1 MIQNKDIVVVKGDT
15 DSSVV
20 IMKKLDYAIKLDT
33 MIDYSIMKGTH
44 VETNDNTLKELLL
57 FQDFL
62 YRNFRNYERYEDM
75 QPDSNQPARLYGTAK
90 THKFE
95 SLENIIVV
103 NLKFRPIIDQ
113 TRTFMYNLAKVIS
126 DYVTT
131 LCKNGYSINDTQNFP
146 SMLSSIPPLQDDE
159 EDVSYDFES

>member
-33 MIDYSIMKGTH
+33 MIDYGIMKGTH

-95 SLENIIVV
+95 SLENIIVA

>member
-33 MIDYSIMKGTH
+33 MIDYGIMKGTH

-131 LCKNGYSINDTQNFP
+131 LCKNGYSINGTQNFP

>member
-33 MIDYSIMKGTH
+33 MIDYGIMKGTH

>member
-1 MIQNKDIVVVKGDT
+1 
-15 DSSVV
+15 
-20 IMKKLDYAIKLDT
+20 MKKLDYAIKLDT
-33 MIDYSIMKGTH
+33 MIDYGIMKGTY
-44 VETNDNTLKELLL
+44 VETTDNTLKELLL

-62 YRNFRNYERYEDM
+62 YKNFHNYERYEDM
-75 QPDSNQPARLYGTAK
+75 QPDSSQPARLYGKAK

-95 SLENIIVV
+95 SLENITVV

-126 DYVTT
+126 DYLTT
-131 LCKNGYSINDTQNFP
+131 LCKNGYSINDTQNFS

-159 EDVSYDFES
+159 DDVS

>member
-33 MIDYSIMKGTH
+33 LIDYGIMKGTH

>member
-33 MIDYSIMKGTH
+33 LIDYGIMKGTH

-126 DYVTT
+126 DYVAT

>member
-44 VETNDNTLKELLL
+44 LETNDNTLKELLL

-95 SLENIIVV
+95 TLQDIAVA

-113 TRTFMYNLAKVIS
+113 TGTFAYNAGKVIS
-126 DYVTT
+126 YY
-131 LCKNGYSINDTQNFP
+131 LRPFCKNEYSSNDTQKFR
-146 SMLSSIPPLQDDE
+146 SMLS
-159 EDVSYDFES
+159 

>member
-1 MIQNKDIVVVKGDT
+1 
-15 DSSVV
+15 
-20 IMKKLDYAIKLDT
+20 MKKLDYAIKLDT
-33 MIDYSIMKGTH
+33 MIDYGIMKGTY
-44 VETNDNTLKELLL
+44 VETTDNTLKELLL

-62 YRNFRNYERYEDM
+62 YRNFHNYERYEDM
-75 QPDSNQPARLYGTAK
+75 QPDSSQPARLYGKAK

-95 SLENIIVV
+95 NLENITVV

-126 DYVTT
+126 DYLTT
-131 LCKNGYSINDTQNFP
+131 LCKNGYSINDTQNFS

-159 EDVSYDFES
+159 DDVS

>member
-95 SLENIIVV
+95 TLEEITVA
-103 NLKFRPIIDQ
+103 NLEF
-113 TRTFMYNLAKVIS
+113 
-126 DYVTT
+126 
-131 LCKNGYSINDTQNFP
+131 
-146 SMLSSIPPLQDDE
+146 
-159 EDVSYDFES
+159 

>member
-33 MIDYSIMKGTH
+33 MIDYGIMKGTH

-75 QPDSNQPARLYGTAK
+75 QPDSNQPACLYGTAK

>member
-1 MIQNKDIVVVKGDT
+1 
-15 DSSVV
+15 
-20 IMKKLDYAIKLDT
+20 MKKLDYAIKLDT
-33 MIDYSIMKGTH
+33 MIDYGIMKGTY
-44 VETNDNTLKELLL
+44 VETTDNTLKELLL

-62 YRNFRNYERYEDM
+62 YRNFHNYERYEDM
-75 QPDSNQPARLYGTAK
+75 QPDSSQPARLYGKAK

-95 SLENIIVV
+95 NLENITVV

-126 DYVTT
+126 DYLTT
-131 LCKNGYSINDTQNFP
+131 LCENGYSINDTQNFS

-159 EDVSYDFES
+159 DDVS